1 MLPPTLNPGSSPAS
15 PAVSTPPHDVPSS
28 PSLPGLP
35 ASPRKKLLYD
45 TLKKPFDDQ
54 DLFARYWIQML
65 ELATL
70 PNTGRKELLSMLDLF
85 LDHKHFERLIDGLKS
100 IADRLPES
108 FVDSFLHHSGS
119 RAAGSACLKEQFDAE
134 TLLERIEQSALF
146 QSTLDPVDRLELVL
160 QHAFVPGAPRRVR
173 MPHSDFTST
182 FNGQA
187 LEMLVHHIKPKYFTK
202 VLPIIQSSGF
212 GKTRLCVQLST
223 VSPGMLVCLTQKD
236 GDSEPPQD
244 KPVYDYF
251 QRVKGLLPGSLETK
265 DLPHPTPKGD
275 EERIRFK
282 EAHLSILAWLSV
294 YCQTTAYYMIQL

>member
-187 LEMLVHHIKPKYFTK
+187 LEMLVHHIK
-202 VLPIIQSSGF
+202 SSGF